1 MLKSLTIKN
10 FTVFT
15 NSKIEFSPG
24 INVIIG
30 DNSTGK
36 SHLLK
41 LAYSMISTLYL
52 FGRDRIQT
60 IEQLQIKFG
69 DKLNGIFKPNILG
82 NLTHKPEHETQISIE
97 NDLENLSFILKNNE
111 IKADHLPSSYP
122 QIAPLYFPTQEVL
135 SLQPSVFIALYEKP
149 A

>member
-41 LAYSMISTLYL
+41 LAYSMISML
-52 FGRDRIQT
+52 
-60 IEQLQIKFG
+60 
-69 DKLNGIFKPNILG
+69 
-82 NLTHKPEHETQISIE
+82 
-97 NDLENLSFILKNNE
+97 
-111 IKADHLPSSYP
+111 
-122 QIAPLYFPTQEVL
+122 
-135 SLQPSVFIALYEKP
+135 
-149 A
+149 